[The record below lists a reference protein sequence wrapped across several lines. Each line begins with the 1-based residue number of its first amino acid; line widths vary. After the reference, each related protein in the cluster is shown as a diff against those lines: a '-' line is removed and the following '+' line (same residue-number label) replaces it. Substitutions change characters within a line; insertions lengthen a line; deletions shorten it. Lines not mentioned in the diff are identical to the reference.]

1 MRPKQFECFA
11 WNSPEAPILMG
22 SVGSASLQLNVL
34 EELEGSAPTLCQ
46 KGTLTGTACPAWRGA
61 EMNGRAAVLV
71 TADASIRRAILL
83 DDCFRLHGDE
93 TQRGVD
99 GSHPHVMVVTASPD
113 FVDVVVLTGL
123 GQARQFDRGAQAVS
137 AVLGDDKGS
146 LDLSWTGVIG
156 CSEQTGPRRH
166 GRRWEPRRPQGAAS
180 GSPAQLND
188 LNSVTRNEPDTP
200 LRNHVRKPLK
210 CGVDPIGF
218 TFLMPVIGEFLI
230 LSPTD
235 VAH

>member
-1 MRPKQFECFA
+1 
-11 WNSPEAPILMG
+11 MG
-22 SVGSASLQLNVL
+22 SVGSASLQVNVL

-61 EMNGRAAVLV
+61 EMNGRAAVLD

-83 DDCFRLHGDE
+83 DDCFRLYGDE
-93 TQRGVD
+93 TQLGVD
-99 GSHPHVMVVTASPD
+99 GSHPHVLVITAGPD

-137 AVLGDDKGS
+137 AVLSDDTGS

-166 GRRWEPRRPQGAAS
+166 VSIWVHSDRFAYGAALGDPECNLAGVFRGRYRRFGPAEVAV
-180 GSPAQLND
+180 GSL
-188 LNSVTRNEPDTP
+188 
-200 LRNHVRKPLK
+200 
-210 CGVDPIGF
+210 GV
-218 TFLMPVIGEFLI
+218 
-230 LSPTD
+230 
-235 VAH
+235 H